1 MVRLV
6 VEVIVKE
13 VLGRVCLKG
22 AVVYLIRKAVSL
34 IRQAVGKSVG
44 TTYTVITP

>member
-1 MVRLV
+1 MLR
-6 VEVIVKE
+6 KYAYW
-13 VLGRVCLKG
+13 GGVCSKG
-22 AVVYLIRKAVSL
+22 AVYLIRKAVSL